1 MPPVLTQAFSGY
13 GAAVPDAGSDR
24 PEPVVGIAARLTAD
38 TPLTDGAADALSAL
52 LRLMAPECADEK
64 FGEDLGAV
72 REALVRHPNVRAESL
87 LDGRIERF
95 TAVLTLGGLPAL
107 LLLDIFHDAK
117 QLVRE
122 APDGLVLRGMPWFVL
137 GTDLPATENAS
148 VKEGEEPEIRIFTGE
163 GTENIMC
170 ALSLED
176 AARFWKF
183 AVTLDS
189 TPLRRPGSLA
199 GVYGRALTQPGA
211 CSFLCASGGTFSR
224 RVEALLRT
232 LEKGADILERRLDAA
247 RAGVAE
253 GRAIERRLLATISHT
268 H

>member
-1 MPPVLTQAFSGY
+1 MPPALTQAFSGY
-13 GAAVPDAGSDR
+13 GAAVSDAGSDR

-38 TPLTDGAADALSAL
+38 TPLTDGEADALSAL

-122 APDGLVLRGMPWFVL
+122 APDGFVLRGMPGSSW
-137 GTDLPATENAS
+137 G
-148 VKEGEEPEIRIFTGE
+148 RIFPQ
-163 GTENIMC
+163 
-170 ALSLED
+170 
-176 AARFWKF
+176 RK
-183 AVTLDS
+183 TLRS
-189 TPLRRPGSLA
+189 RKGKSPR
-199 GVYGRALTQPGA
+199 
-211 CSFLCASGGTFSR
+211 SGFSR
-224 RVEALLRT
+224 
-232 LEKGADILERRLDAA
+232 A
-247 RAGVAE
+247 RAPKTSCAHC
-253 GRAIERRLLATISHT
+253 RSKTRRGFGNLP
-268 H
+268 

>member
-1 MPPVLTQAFSGY
+1 MPPALTQAFSGY
-13 GAAVPDAGSDR
+13 GAVVPDAGSDR

-38 TPLTDGAADALSAL
+38 TPLTDGEADALSAL

-107 LLLDIFHDAK
+107 LL
-117 QLVRE
+117 
-122 APDGLVLRGMPWFVL
+122 PDGLVLRGMPWFVL
-137 GTDLPATENAS
+137 GTDLPAKENAS
-148 VKEGEEPEIRIFTGE
+148 VKKGEEPEIRIFTGE

-189 TPLRRPGSLA
+189 MPLRRPGSLA

-211 CSFLCASGGTFSR
+211 CSFLCASGGTSSR

>member
-1 MPPVLTQAFSGY
+1 MPAVLSQDISA
-13 GAAVPDAGSDR
+13 
-24 PEPVVGIAARLTAD
+24 EPVFGIAARLPATGR
-38 TPLTDGAADALSAL
+38 LTECGADALWAL
-52 LRLMAPECADEK
+52 LRLMTPEHACAAPETEGSSNDQQGFA
-64 FGEDLGAV
+64 
-72 REALVRHPNVRAESL
+72 REALARSPAVSRESLSGGRAERFSL
-87 LDGRIERF
+87 RTR
-95 TAVLTLGGLPAL
+95 LGGLPAL
-107 LLLDIFHDAK
+107 ITLEFWRDAESLAK
-117 QLVRE
+117 E
-122 APDGLVLRGMPWFVL
+122 APEELVLRGMPWFVL
-137 GTDLPATENAS
+137 GTDLPAKENAS

-189 TPLRRPGSLA
+189 MPLRRPGSLA

-211 CSFLCASGGTFSR
+211 CSFLCASGGTSSR

-253 GRAIERRLLATISHT
+253 GRAIERRLLATISHA